1 MIEYAIIAF
10 MDSSFSLNSQHSVLL
25 PYFLFGAIVMTV
37 IGYWIKKKMGA
48 FIALLSVLFAYLYFA
63 GSFNRIIW

>member
-10 MDSSFSLNSQHSVLL
+10 GDASFSLNGQHSVLL
-25 PYFLFGAIVMTV
+25 PYFLLGAIVMGI

-48 FIALLSVLFAYLYFA
+48 FIGLLSVLFTYLYLTGF
-63 GSFNRIIW
+63 FDRIIW